1 MFNILLFV
9 YFVACF
15 EFYLQLFY
23 VKMEIVYR
31 KPENYRIILW
41 LFNIDIELL

>member
-15 EFYLQLFY
+15 EFHLQLFF
-23 VKMEIVYR
+23 VKMEIVSEFHLQAGYR
-31 KPENYRIILW
+31 
-41 LFNIDIELL
+41 